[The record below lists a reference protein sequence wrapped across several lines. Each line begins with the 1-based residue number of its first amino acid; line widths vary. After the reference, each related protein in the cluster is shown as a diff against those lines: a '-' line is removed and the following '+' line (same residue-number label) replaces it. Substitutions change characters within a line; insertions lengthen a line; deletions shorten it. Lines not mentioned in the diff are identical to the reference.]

1 MRGAAVV
8 RWRGLLSDQTKG
20 TRFGLILFL
29 SIACA
34 ASVATQLSYVVIG
47 KAHMMVVLALISV
60 ASLFLGPLEGCGVG
74 AIAGLAE
81 LIHAYAM
88 PLDVYE
94 RYFQA
99 PWNSVLLLALVGF
112 VMGVI
117 FAKVDQLTKRG
128 TAQRKVGLVLA
139 CLAGSLLFSLLF
151 HVSSYIINSVTRFE
165 VPTEIVEQFTSSA
178 EFSAQALANFL
189 VMAALALMND
199 AIYARRS
206 AHVGNHSIRETFQS
220 WLLVVMAIGYM
231 IVASFSYAYVTVA
244 NRAVAEQTL
253 QGQIEYLEGQLDEQA
268 MLIQAVGG
276 RAGLSDEG
284 VEELHTATVSGVAR
298 GLDVGEGG
306 IAIVADNDIIVSTNR
321 SSLVGKLFEQVV
333 GAGVTGGF
341 DEALYDETS
350 SFDWYMG
357 NGEMGYARVAEMAYV
372 RVARS
377 GDYQLMV
384 ALPTSTVFQY
394 RTITMAIL
402 SVTFLVVFL
411 IMYAQASILLREVVV
426 KGFDRTNESLDKI
439 IGGDLDEVVDVRSS
453 SEFEN
458 LSHGIN
464 STVGT
469 LKESIEQT
477 KEAIERELA
486 TARAIQTSALP
497 TVFPP
502 FPEVDRFDIYAS
514 MDAAK
519 EVGGDFYDFFLID
532 DHKLGFLIA
541 DVSGKGIPAALF
553 MMAAKTEIANYLQ
566 SGISVSDAIE
576 TVNTHLSTGNDE
588 NMFVTMWAATLDY
601 ETGVLEYVNAGHNPP
616 LLRHAGAWRWVRER
630 SGPCLGAM
638 DGIPFRGHSLKMDV
652 HDELFLYTD
661 GVSEAC
667 DLAQELY
674 GEDRLESLLA
684 HHCGSQPRV
693 LVTAV
698 RRDLADWAD
707 GAEQSDDITMLA
719 LEYGVAAEVT
729 DVLEVPALEENLDK
743 ALSFVHAELGRRLC
757 PISTQNQLDVALEE
771 LFINVCRFAYPD
783 RDDGWISVR
792 YVYTGNPSTFVVEIT
807 DEGIPFNPVKGTGAD
822 AYRSVEEA
830 SLGGLG
836 LYMAKRAVDN
846 MAYVRDDGLNRVV
859 FTKHW

>member
-1 MRGAAVV
+1 MVT
-8 RWRGLLSDQTKG
+8 WRGLLSNETKG

-29 SIACA
+29 SVACFA
-34 ASVATQLSYVVIG
+34 AVTTQISYVVVG
-47 KAHMMVVLALISV
+47 NTHTMLVLALVSS
-60 ASLFLGPLEGCGVG
+60 ASMFLGPLGGCGVG
-74 AIAGLAE
+74 AFAGLIE
-81 LIHAYAM
+81 LIHAHVM

-99 PWNSVLLLALVGF
+99 PWNSVLLLAFVGF
-112 VMGVI
+112 IMGLL
-117 FAKVDQLTKRG
+117 FATVYRETDKGSTR
-128 TAQRKVGLVLA
+128 RKCGIALA
-139 CLAGSLLFSLLF
+139 CIIGSLTFSLLF
-151 HVSSYIINSVTRFE
+151 HASSYLINSLVTATI
-165 VPTEIVEQFTSSA
+165 PTEIIEQFTSA
-178 EFSAQALANFL
+178 RGFGGQVVADFI
-189 VMAALALMND
+189 VMAVLALIND
-199 AIYARRS
+199 AAFARRS
-206 AHVGNHSIRETFQS
+206 ARAGNPSIRETFQS
-220 WLLVVMAIGYM
+220 WLLVVVSIGYM
-231 IVASFSYAYVTVA
+231 VVASFSYSFVTVA
-244 NRAVAEQTL
+244 NRAVAEEAL
-253 QGQIEYLEGQLDEQA
+253 QGHIEYLEGQLNERA
-268 MLIQAVGG
+268 MLIETVG
-276 RAGLSDEG
+276 RRVGLSEES
-284 VEELHTATVSGVAR
+284 VEELHTATVTGVAR
-298 GLDVGEGG
+298 DLDIGEGG
-306 IAIVADNDIIVSTNR
+306 VAIIADNGIIVSTNQP
-321 SSLVGKLFEQVV
+321 SLVGKIFEEVV
-333 GAGVTGGF
+333 GAGVEGGF
-341 DEALYDETS
+341 SEDLYDTAT

-357 NGEMGYARVAEMAYV
+357 NGEMGFARMTEMAYV

-377 GDYQLMV
+377 GNYQMMV

-394 RTITMAIL
+394 RTITMVIL
-402 SVTFLVVFL
+402 SIAFLVVFL

-426 KGFDRTNESLDKI
+426 KGFDRTNESLGKI

-464 STVGT
+464 STVGS

-497 TVFPP
+497 TTFPP

-566 SGISVSDAIE
+566 SGISVSEAIE
-576 TVNTHLSTGNDE
+576 TVNSHLSVGNDE

-601 ETGVLEYVNAGHNPP
+601 ETGVLEFVNAGHNPP
-616 LLRHAGAWRWVRER
+616 LLRHGGTWQWVRGR

-667 DLAQELY
+667 DPEQELY
-674 GEDRLESLLA
+674 GEERLQNLLMR
-684 HHCGSQPRV
+684 HRMSQPRV

-698 RRDLADWAD
+698 RRDLSAWAN

-729 DVLEVPALEENLDK
+729 DVLEVPAREENLDK
-743 ALSFVHAELGRRLC
+743 VLSFVHAELGRRLC
-757 PISTQNQLDVALEE
+757 PISTQNQLDIALEE
-771 LFINVCRFAYPD
+771 LLVNVCRYAYPE
-783 RDDGWISVR
+783 RDDGMVSVR
-792 YVYTGNPSTFVVEIT
+792 YVYTGNPNTFVVEIT
-807 DEGIPFNPVKGTGAD
+807 DEGIPFDPVAASGVDGYGSVDD
-822 AYRSVEEA
+822 ARV
-830 SLGGLG
+830 GGLG
-836 LYMAKRAVDN
+836 IYMAKRAVDS
-846 MAYVRDDGLNRVV
+846 MAYIRDDSLNRTV
-859 FTKHW
+859 FTKRW